1 MNDSHVKLFVLHK
14 LRRRVY
20 VTGSL
25 FYREILRKIH
35 TYIKNFSFFYK
46 YFLPILRR
54 QSIFQ
59 PQVESPQRK
68 RETLQPIKYTD
79 LAS

>member
-14 LRRRVY
+14 LRRCVY

-25 FYREILRKIH
+25 FIVKFSEKYTRISKILV
-35 TYIKNFSFFYK
+35 FYK

-59 PQVESPQRK
+59 PQVESLQRK

-79 LAS
+79 LSS